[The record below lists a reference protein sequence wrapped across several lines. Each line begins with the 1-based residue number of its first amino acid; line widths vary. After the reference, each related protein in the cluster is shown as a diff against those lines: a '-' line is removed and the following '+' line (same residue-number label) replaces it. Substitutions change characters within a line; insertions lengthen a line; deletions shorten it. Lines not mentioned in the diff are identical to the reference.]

1 MFLTRILKNSKNVI
15 MENSPP
21 KRVLIVKMIPIIVV
35 KKRKMIVITVSE
47 RSVKTMTMNLIK

>member
-1 MFLTRILKNSKNVI
+1 

-21 KRVLIVKMIPIIVV
+21 KRVLIVKKIPIIVV
-35 KKRKMIVITVSE
+35 KKRKMIAITVSE